1 MITDSLSVNK
11 STNDRSFFDL
21 YWHRF
26 LDSVRPARPAE
37 RAALDFVT
45 PPRVVSPPMLPA
57 PAEGGRRLAVPG
69 WPAHLNAWQWGPHDQ
84 GSPAILLLHGWG
96 GDLRDLDPFV
106 APLAAHGFRV
116 IAADLPGH
124 GRSAGETSHVVA
136 FAQAA
141 RALADTAGPLH
152 GVIGHSLGAAA
163 AIVALADGM
172 KAGRA
177 VLVATAAD
185 LGFYVR
191 GAAAAHQLSA
201 DETDEMVRHLRV
213 LTGRPLSSLDLA
225 QLAARLTVPA
235 LFVHSS
241 DDRMA
246 PVGTMRS
253 LAMRWKSARILVQE
267 GLGHRR
273 LLGHPAVIGAAVE
286 FLVTSRAKAPVDAGT
301 GETIGWA
308 RTA

>member
-1 MITDSLSVNK
+1 MVTHSLSPEK
-11 STNDRSFFDL
+11 STNDRSFFDV
-21 YWHRF
+21 YWRRF
-26 LDSVRPARPAE
+26 LDAMQPARPAE

-45 PPRVVSPPMLPA
+45 PPRTVSPPMLPA
-57 PAEGGRRLAVPG
+57 PLEGGRPLPVPA
-69 WPAHLNAWQWGPHDQ
+69 WPAHLNAWQWGD
-84 GSPAILLLHGWG
+84 GPAILLLHGWG

-106 APLAAHGFRV
+106 APLATQGFRV
-116 IAADLPGH
+116 VAADLPGH

-141 RALADTAGPLH
+141 RAIAAAAGPLH

-163 AIVALADGM
+163 AIVALADGLP
-172 KAGRA
+172 AERA
-177 VLVATAAD
+177 VLLATAAD

-191 GAAAAHQLSA
+191 AAAASHQLTA
-201 DETDEMVRHLRV
+201 EETDEMVRHLRV
-213 LTGRPLSSLDLA
+213 LTGRPLSGLDLTCLAA
-225 QLAARLTVPA
+225 QLSVPA

-273 LLGHPAVIGAAVE
+273 LLGSPAVIEAAVE
-286 FLVTSRAKAPVDAGT
+286 FLLSSRAKQPVDAPT
-301 GETIGWA
+301 AQPLGWA